1 MERRIFAQIDHGVE
15 SDGPWLGWPLNRDE
29 LTRLLMEDEANG
41 FISWMVG
48 QFERMTKFTSAVD
61 DIVTASK

>member
-1 MERRIFAQIDHGVE
+1 
-15 SDGPWLGWPLNRDE
+15 
-29 LTRLLMEDEANG
+29 MEDEANG